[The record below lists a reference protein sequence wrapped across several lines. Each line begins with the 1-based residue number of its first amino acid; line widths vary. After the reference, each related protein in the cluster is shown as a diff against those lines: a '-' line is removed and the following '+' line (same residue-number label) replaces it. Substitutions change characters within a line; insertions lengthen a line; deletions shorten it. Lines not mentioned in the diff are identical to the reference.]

1 MSALR
6 SRQHKS
12 PTYAIGLFLD
22 HLFPVGSPNA
32 LMVWPEPSRSSA
44 RGSALILRR
53 DGGQNHF
60 FKSTMDEPVNR
71 AIEVSSLAI
80 GREDVNVE
88 VVANSSL
95 I

>member
-1 MSALR
+1 MSALLL
-6 SRQHKS
+6 RQYKS
-12 PTYAIGLFLD
+12 AAHAIGRFLD
-22 HLFPVGSPNA
+22 HLLPVGSPNA
-32 LMVWPEPSRSSA
+32 LMVWPEPSKSSA

-53 DGGQNHF
+53 KGGQNYF
-60 FKSTMDEPVNR
+60 FRSTMDEPINR

-80 GREDVNVE
+80 GREDVDVE